1 MAEKKI
7 MYRQRTRKV
16 FGEEKYV
23 VGFVPRGTISLHE
36 IAQRISRD
44 VTVSLGEIEAYL
56 EEVMAQTKFSIA
68 EGTAVNMGDL
78 GTFYLKTHCKFVENE
93 EDVAASNIDR
103 LNVGFRPS
111 PALRKA
117 MRNGKLE
124 RYQPAQA
131 STSKKGGKE

>member
-1 MAEKKI
+1 M
-7 MYRQRTRKV
+7 
-16 FGEEKYV
+16 
-23 VGFVPRGTISLHE
+23 
-36 IAQRISRD
+36 
-44 VTVSLGEIEAYL
+44 
-56 EEVMAQTKFSIA
+56 MAQTKFSIA
-68 EGTAVNMGDL
+68 EGAAVNIGDL
-78 GTFYLKTHCKFVENE
+78 GTFYLKAHRKFVESE

-111 PALRKA
+111 PALRKE